1 MSNVECIILHV
12 PYGQD
17 KCFILRTVYYM
28 LDYGI
33 CSLMTVVGVRS
44 NIHVVPYSF
53 ASVVDINTKIVCVIL
68 SRYCEEPPGDLY

>member
-1 MSNVECIILHV
+1 MHNT
-12 PYGQD
+12 P
-17 KCFILRTVYYM
+17 RTIWTEQMFYFETLYYM
-28 LDYGI
+28 PDYAI

-68 SRYCEEPPGDLY
+68 SRYCEEPPRDLY